1 METAPPTLLDAV
13 HGHTT
18 DEVVASGRNQASTAR
33 REPARHEPRRYPRRH
48 GTARPPRDPPPDD
61 ARGRPGAGGDPR
73 RARRS
78 PAGGAPSTSTGSWP
92 TSSTAIP
99 RRTRSSSSTAA
110 RSSATSRP
118 SRRTSPTSASA
129 GIDLFLRTDAQGRG
143 LGPDAIRTLA
153 IELIDGRGHHRL
165 TIDPAADN
173 ERAIAAYS
181 KLGFR
186 PVGRHAALPA
196 NDRRPLGRRSPDGPP
211 GRRTGALTLA
221 RRAELGLSG
230 ASGSLG
236 WDRTRGRRDATDPD
250 TSREAMP
257 R

>member
-1 METAPPTLLDAV
+1 MTLRPTTLADAPALAAILAEPAVARWWGTFDLDRVVAELIDGDPEEDPFV
-13 HGHTT
+13 IEHGG
-18 DEVVASGRNQASTAR
+18 EVVGYIQAVEED
-33 REPARHEPRRYPRRH
+33 EPDFRH
-48 GTARPPRDPPPDD
+48 
-61 ARGRPGAGGDPR
+61 
-73 RARRS
+73 
-78 PAGGAPSTSTGSWP
+78 
-92 TSSTAIP
+92 
-99 RRTRSSSSTAA
+99 
-110 RSSATSRP
+110 
-118 SRRTSPTSASA
+118 A

-196 NDRRPLGRRSPDGPP
+196 DARRPLGRRSPDGPP
-211 GRRTGALTLA
+211 GRRTGALTLV